1 MGATRAYASA
11 VWTDTCPC
19 TAAFDRA
26 ACPLCR
32 RPIASARF
40 EASGLDKPRT
50 LGRGA
55 PRRLATNGRVFGSAY
70 ISLCAPPADEL
81 KVVLD
86 GANILYA
93 NIRTENVM
101 RRGYQQGAQRNW
113 EALRCAVEHFR
124 GSGIQPIVA
133 LSAGEFASVPPL
145 AVGDAMLQDFVAVA
159 SRGFGSTDGE
169 ADDVLVVALSEH
181 FKCPFVSNDSF
192 TSWSSLVSAPRRA
205 WIEKA
210 GHAGL
215 RLSHDFV
222 NLPGEGGVFLTE
234 PQYPVE
240 LARRLPAAFTV
251 RAAPRVEAAR
261 RDVFVALTRVYGAD
275 RQPVKSVFE
284 ASDDVDFM
292 REKVLDWFN
301 DGDRSKRAP
310 TAFLYG
316 ADGVALENGA
326 SRLADV
332 FSGEGLSQAAPARV
346 FVLLAEAPPASEVA
360 EIFLGQTYNFTAKT
374 FPRPVDARF
383 CNAAVSAF
391 ASTLYVLK
399 DKDSSTQGRVAAG
412 LQLAARAAL
421 SAGVEAPLGTALQL
435 LMQAKM
441 LRPCHKVALISGFAA
456 ALGHLYPE
464 LMNSQPERLLEA
476 TPQACSWLAGQALAN
491 KYIEISLGGY
501 SSPDVV
507 RLNPPCLIP
516 GHASV
521 GVFNESSALAWARA
535 LTGRDVARGELVVS
549 DVCHA
554 MRRLAA
560 RTPDIESN
568 DLGARTY
575 SPNVALGASRDT
587 RPPRIDDMNALGRP
601 SRSEGYGFPAFSRLP
616 LLDAVRH
623 QHSSCMIFI
632 QSLLVVCKNHGK
644 KDGEETFERNVF
656 FPLTGESKSLNLKL
670 CASNEARAR
679 GPASAVETNRAHNAR
694 LAAARPREHR
704 VESRTSPKHD
714 WTRPQRLEAPA
725 LAPDGLKSAAFESVE
740 ALAVEGLDV
749 LKAELARCGV
759 KAGSTADECAARL
772 WRIRGL
778 VLGAELPRARHQDD
792 TDVSGG
798 EKVREMSESAAAA
811 EHRGSF
817 EQATFVALD
826 ISSSMLE
833 KLTRHERDGPE
844 VERGA
849 TRTLFVGWKMGA
861 PRTPQDIIAGLHEAC
876 KANGVP
882 VPRDVRVHK
891 HREGNRCKS
900 SAHVMFRNAEA
911 AEAAI
916 EALGKVRLWG
926 GKLRLDRA
934 ADGRPPAPRGGARAE
949 DPGSRMAH
957 AKLALQ
963 CLADR
968 IETLDLPH
976 ATGLMLF
983 GSDVTVPCALTPL
996 LELFSTAT
1004 SKAREARADARGG
1017 TTRLVAAL
1025 HQAAQRLA
1033 DFGARHE
1040 CKLSVLLI
1048 SDGDDTSRDS
1058 AFDALRLLRDADVV
1072 VDLVVLGGARAGEAA
1087 ALAEATGCTVYH
1099 PQSDSELVA
1108 IFEDEA
1114 TLRLAR
1120 RAPREP
1126 PMPTS
1131 KQFQR
1136 AAQRLNAALREAHRA
1151 GPAVHDS
1158 LAAGGLLAPAV
1169 SNGAVAGTAAVSSA
1183 LRQLARPSA
1192 PPDDAVIVNRV
1203 HRHAKRGD
1211 EPHADPAAD
1220 EGGAAGHRAAARAAD
1235 GLRRRSARRVHTLA
1249 RPSGS

>member
-1 MGATRAYASA
+1 M
-11 VWTDTCPC
+11 
-19 TAAFDRA
+19 
-26 ACPLCR
+26 
-32 RPIASARF
+32 
-40 EASGLDKPRT
+40 
-50 LGRGA
+50 
-55 PRRLATNGRVFGSAY
+55 
-70 ISLCAPPADEL
+70 
-81 KVVLD
+81 
-86 GANILYA
+86 
-93 NIRTENVM
+93 
-101 RRGYQQGAQRNW
+101 
-113 EALRCAVEHFR
+113 
-124 GSGIQPIVA
+124 
-133 LSAGEFASVPPL
+133 
-145 AVGDAMLQDFVAVA
+145 
-159 SRGFGSTDGE
+159 
-169 ADDVLVVALSEH
+169 
-181 FKCPFVSNDSF
+181 
-192 TSWSSLVSAPRRA
+192 
-205 WIEKA
+205 
-210 GHAGL
+210 
-215 RLSHDFV
+215 
-222 NLPGEGGVFLTE
+222 
-234 PQYPVE
+234 
-240 LARRLPAAFTV
+240 
-251 RAAPRVEAAR
+251 
-261 RDVFVALTRVYGAD
+261 
-275 RQPVKSVFE
+275 
-284 ASDDVDFM
+284 
-292 REKVLDWFN
+292 
-301 DGDRSKRAP
+301 
-310 TAFLYG
+310 
-316 ADGVALENGA
+316 
-326 SRLADV
+326 
-332 FSGEGLSQAAPARV
+332 
-346 FVLLAEAPPASEVA
+346 
-360 EIFLGQTYNFTAKT
+360 
-374 FPRPVDARF
+374 
-383 CNAAVSAF
+383 SAF
-391 ASTLYVLK
+391 VSTLYVLK

-421 SAGVEAPLGTALQL
+421 SPGAEAPLGSALQL

-456 ALGHLYPE
+456 ALSHLYPD

-476 TPQACSWLAGQALAN
+476 TPQACSWLAGQAPAN

-501 SSPDVV
+501 SSPDAV

-521 GVFNESSALAWARA
+521 GVFNENSALAWARA
-535 LTGRDVARGELVVS
+535 LTGRDVARSELVVS

-560 RTPDIESN
+560 RTPELESN

-575 SPNVALGASRDT
+575 SPIVGTSREAT
-587 RPPRIDDMNALGRP
+587 RPPRIDDVNALERP
-601 SRSEGYGFPAFSRLP
+601 SRSEGYGSPAFSRLP

-623 QHSSCMIFI
+623 QHSSCMIFM
-632 QSLLVVCKNHGK
+632 QSLLVVCENHGK
-644 KDGEETFERNVF
+644 KGGEETFERNVF

-670 CASNEARAR
+670 CASDEARAH
-679 GPASAVETNRAHNAR
+679 GTASAVETNRAHNAR

-714 WTRPQRLEAPA
+714 WRRPQRLEAPV
-725 LAPDGLKSAAFESVE
+725 D
-740 ALAVEGLDV
+740 
-749 LKAELARCGV
+749 
-759 KAGSTADECAARL
+759 
-772 WRIRGL
+772 
-778 VLGAELPRARHQDD
+778 LPRARYGDD
-792 TDVSGG
+792 ADVSGG
-798 EKVREMSESAAAA
+798 AEVREIVSESAAAA
-811 EHRGSF
+811 EHRGFF

-844 VERGA
+844 VERGS
-849 TRTLFVGWKMGA
+849 TRTLFVAWKPGA
-861 PRTPQDIIAGLHEAC
+861 PRSPQDIIAGIHEAC
-876 KANGVP
+876 KANGAP
-882 VPRDVRVHK
+882 VPSDVRVHK
-891 HREGNRCKS
+891 HREGNRCKN
-900 SAHVMFRNAEA
+900 SAHVTFRNAEA

-926 GKLRLDRA
+926 GKLRVDRA

-1033 DFGARHE
+1033 DFGARHV

-1087 ALAEATGCTVYH
+1087 ALAEATGGTVYH

-1126 PMPTS
+1126 PMPTP

-1192 PPDDAVIVNRV
+1192 PPDDAVIVNGFIGMPKEAMNPMRIQRLMKEARRV
-1203 HRHAKRGD
+1203 IEPPHEQLTVFVGD
-1211 EPHADPAAD
+1211 RLDVWQAVLTGPEDD
-1220 EGGAAGHRAAARAAD
+1220 ETCPYAGAAFRLLIQFPDDYPSRPPEIHVATPILHVNVSAQGRVCHSVLDREYSPSFGMDHLLCCVASLLIAPDTNDPFKRPWRFSTTRTRAPTT
-1235 GLRRRSARRVHTLA
+1235 RRSAT
-1249 RPSGS
+1249 PSSSTRAGPRMTSPTTSWKGFVIISESLYPILTCVCDYLL